1 MDTIIELTRELVK
14 AKDKEIRFYIMG
26 LIDDRRKIVDAIKEY
41 ENLKIRVQNLE
52 SKASF
57 SGAKR

>member
-14 AKDKEIRFYIMG
+14 AKDKEIRLYIMG
-26 LIDDRRKIVDAIKEY
+26 LIDDRRKIVDTIKEY